1 MARTSLAEGVEEEGR
16 NEVVLAVLPP
26 ADPAQVQLYYL
37 PGAIP
42 FFPSPVALNPVNLI
56 VVQEAAAPP

>member
-1 MARTSLAEGVEEEGR
+1 MAERDEEERR
-16 NEVVLAVLPP
+16 NEGIIAVLSP

-42 FFPSPVALNPVNLI
+42 LFPSPVVLLPVNLI
-56 VVQEAAAPP
+56 VVQEVAAPP

>member
-1 MARTSLAEGVEEEGR
+1 LAERDEEERR
-16 NEVVLAVLPP
+16 NEGVIAVQTP

-42 FFPSPVALNPVNLI
+42 LFPSPVVLPPVNLI

>member
-1 MARTSLAEGVEEEGR
+1 MAGRDEEERR
-16 NEVVLAVLPP
+16 NEVVIAVLSP

-42 FFPSPVALNPVNLI
+42 LFPSPVVLPPVNLI

>member
-1 MARTSLAEGVEEEGR
+1 MAEGDEEERR
-16 NEVVLAVLPP
+16 NEGVIAVLLP

-37 PGAIP
+37 PVAIP
-42 FFPSPVALNPVNLI
+42 LFPSPVVLLPVNLI